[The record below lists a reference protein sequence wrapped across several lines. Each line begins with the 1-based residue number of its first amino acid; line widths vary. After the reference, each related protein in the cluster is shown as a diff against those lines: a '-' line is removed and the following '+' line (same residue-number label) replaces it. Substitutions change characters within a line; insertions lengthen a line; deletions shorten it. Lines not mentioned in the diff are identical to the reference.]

1 MSMKHISIVEQ
12 EGKSE
17 EQISH
22 ELGNPKSIAK
32 ELRATAA
39 VERAKSNSSISNIFL
54 RLLQLWDSVYSI
66 SLLYCSPLS

>member
-1 MSMKHISIVEQ
+1 MSMKHISIVKTRR
-12 EGKSE
+12 KSE

-39 VERAKSNSSISNIFL
+39 VERAKVIA
-54 RLLQLWDSVYSI
+54 Q
-66 SLLYCSPLS
+66 